1 MDNTTFEQ
9 RMVLLG
15 KRVNEVRQ
23 YKNITIN
30 ELSKK
35 SGLSTRYIKKIEN
48 GQALNINIRHV
59 YLLYKSLELVS
70 IYDLL
75 YFY

>member
-1 MDNTTFEQ
+1 MQNTTFEQ

-15 KRVNEVRQ
+15 NRLKEMRQ
-23 YKNITIN
+23 QKHITIN

-35 SGLSTRYIKKIEN
+35 SGLSARYIKKIEN
-48 GQALNINIRHV
+48 GQAFNINIRHV
-59 YLLYKSLELVS
+59 YLLYTSLELVS

>member
-1 MDNTTFEQ
+1 MQNTTFEQ

-15 KRVNEVRQ
+15 NRLKEIRQ
-23 YKNITIN
+23 QKNMTIN
-30 ELSKK
+30 ELSQR
-35 SGLSTRYIKKIEN
+35 SGLSTSYIKKIEY
-48 GQALNINIRHV
+48 GQAFNINIKHV
-59 YLLYKSLELVS
+59 YQLYKSLNLAS

>member
-1 MDNTTFEQ
+1 MQNTTFEQ

-15 KRVNEVRQ
+15 NRLKEIRQ
-23 YKNITIN
+23 QKNITIN

-35 SGLSTRYIKKIEN
+35 SGLSARYIKKIEN
-48 GQALNINIRHV
+48 GQAFNINIRHV
-59 YLLYKSLELVS
+59 YLLYTSLELVS

>member
-1 MDNTTFEQ
+1 MQNTTFEQ
-9 RMVLLG
+9 RMGLLG
-15 KRVNEVRQ
+15 NRLKEIRQ
-23 YKNITIN
+23 QKNITIN

-35 SGLSTRYIKKIEN
+35 SGLSARYIKKIEN
-48 GQALNINIRHV
+48 GQAFNINIRHV
-59 YLLYKSLELVS
+59 YLLYTSLELVS